1 MKSMKIIKNYNH
13 FINENM
19 NIGLDSKYGIHDW
32 IEDLKSFEW
41 GKKPIKDLEK
51 WTNHFIGDGYYSKIK
66 DKVDKMFVALE
77 KVNLDY
83 VTERLQMDVFDNLPS
98 SKDKHVYPAI
108 AYGDISNYNKE
119 VKYRYNGLVTAT
131 KRDENDKL
139 RIVVH
144 IIKEIC
150 FGTFYIGSYPSIL
163 MRRSDESYYVTNKKW
178 QCANF
183 NIDNYGF
190 KAGDSFETDTGKY
203 SVIHNSDIER
213 KKQYSVDKI
222 TEMYVPCVVIDIGR
236 HGEYMQGK
244 MNLNEIESNLDE
256 SLPTILPTLDYSDV
270 IFDHAREIRQ
280 FKDTDIYDYTVKIIL
295 NFQ

>member
-19 NIGLDSKYGIHDW
+19 NIGLDSKYSIYDW
-32 IEDLKSFEW
+32 IQDLKSFEW

-51 WTNHFIGDGYYSKIK
+51 WTNHFIGDGYYQKIK
-66 DKVDKMFVALE
+66 DRVDRIFVALE

-83 VTERLQMDVFDNLPS
+83 VTERLQMDVFDNLPF

-108 AYGDISNYNKE
+108 AYGDISNYDKDINYK
-119 VKYRYNGLVTAT
+119 YNGLVTAT
-131 KRDENDKL
+131 KRDDNDKL
-139 RIVVH
+139 RIMVH
-144 IIKEIC
+144 IMKEIC
-150 FGTFYIGSYPSIL
+150 FGTFYIGSYPSVF
-163 MRRSDESYYVTNKKW
+163 MRRSDEQHYVTDSKW

-190 KAGDSFETDTGKY
+190 KSGDSFKTDTGKY

-222 TEMYVPCVVIDIGR
+222 IEMYVPCIVIDIGR
-236 HGEYMQGK
+236 NGEYMQGK

-270 IFDHAREIRQ
+270 IFDHARDSRQ
-280 FKDTDIYDYTVKIIL
+280 FKDTDIYDYTVKILL
-295 NFQ
+295 NF